1 PFFSDVRAFNTSY
14 TDSLEVTATYRCF
27 ITCPAGTPQ
36 VTFTLA
42 PRESRAFDDM
52 VASASGFNSPNSAG
66 GVEFSFTGESEQL
79 VVTSRLFSTAPTP
92 TVGMFIPGLHGSD
105 AFPNTVLTSIRNA
118 GSGAGFRTNA
128 GVFNPGDAAVSL
140 TFTIFDGGAQ
150 AGTPVSR
157 TVGAHSG
164 LQVNLIFTA
173 AGVPNLSTAN
183 AVIVVNATGPLF
195 TYAAVIDNATT
206 DPYLV
211 IGAEDQPATSTPSTH
226 IVHVGQGGLLFVDDQ
241 SGNSATT
248 IHVGDTVTWVWEG
261 GTSHGV
267 DAGTCSGGGGPYG
280 EPTCTASGQWE
291 SGIHAAPFSWSQT
304 FTQAGVFPYFCDVH
318 QGAMTGRVIVSMPG
332 AARRV
337 SKTARR
343 PAG

>member
-1 PFFSDVRAFNTSY
+1 
-14 TDSLEVTATYRCF
+14 
-27 ITCPAGTPQ
+27 
-36 VTFTLA
+36 
-42 PRESRAFDDM
+42 M
-52 VASASGFNSPNSAG
+52 VASASAFNTPNSAG
-66 GVEFSFTGESEQL
+66 GVEFSHTGESEQL

-92 TVGMFIPGLHGSD
+92 TVGMFIPGLGISE
-105 AFPNTVLTSIRNA
+105 AYPNTVLTSVRNA
-118 GSGAGFRTNA
+118 GPDAGFRTNA

-211 IGAEDQPATSTPSTH
+211 IGAEDQPPQPVATATPTPPGATATPTPPGPTATPTPPPGQTFT
-226 IVHVGQGGLLFVDDQ
+226 VNVGQGGNNFVDQ
-241 SGNSATT
+241 VSGNSTST
-248 IHVGDTVTWVWEG
+248 IHVGDTIHWVWVSG
-261 GTSHGV
+261 FHSTTSGPCPPCSGDGMWNHGPGTGLTF
-267 DAGTCSGGGGPYG
+267 DFTFNQAGT
-280 EPTCTASGQWE
+280 
-291 SGIHAAPFSWSQT
+291 
-304 FTQAGVFPYFCDVH
+304 FPYFCSNH
-318 QGAMTGRVIVSMPG
+318 GSIMTGTVVVNP
-332 AARRV
+332 
-337 SKTARR
+337 
-343 PAG
+343 